1 MLCLYLLLWTHDLCH
16 LLLNI
21 LVRDEVNKEVK

>member
-1 MLCLYLLLWTHDLCH
+1 MLCLLLLWTHDLCH

-21 LVRDEVNKEVK
+21 LVWDEVNTEVK